1 MLARAR
7 TAAQDPPVTVRLA
20 TTSSAQTNGLLIEV
34 QSRYVE
40 EESLPMSRRF
50 VFAYTITITNH
61 GSESVQLRSRHWV
74 ITDGVGAVEEV
85 QGPGVV
91 GEQPVLSPGEGFRY
105 TSGAVLPTE
114 RGTMRGTY
122 QMHRADGAQFDATIA
137 PFLLERPHS
146 LN

>member
-1 MLARAR
+1 MNRPAR
-7 TAAQDPPVTVRLA
+7 
-20 TTSSAQTNGLLIEV
+20 TSSAETNGLLIEV

-40 EESLPMSRRF
+40 KESLPMARRF

-61 GSESVQLRSRHWV
+61 GSESVQLRSRHWI
-74 ITDGVGAVEEV
+74 ITDGVGEVEEV
-85 QGPGVV
+85 KGPGVV

>member
-1 MLARAR
+1 MS
-7 TAAQDPPVTVRLA
+7 AAK
-20 TTSSAQTNGLLIEV
+20 TSSRAETNGVLIEV

-40 EESLPMSRRF
+40 DQSIPMSKRF
-50 VFAYTITITNH
+50 VFEYIITITNN
-61 GSESVQLRSRHWV
+61 GSEVVQLRSRHWI
-74 ITDGVGAVEEV
+74 ITDGLGEVEEV
-85 QGPGVV
+85 KGPGVV

-114 RGTMRGTY
+114 RGTMHGTY
-122 QMHRADGAQFDATIA
+122 QMHRADGAQFDVKIA

>member
-1 MLARAR
+1 MSRP
-7 TAAQDPPVTVRLA
+7 TA
-20 TTSSAQTNGLLIEV
+20 TSSAETNGVLVEV

-40 EESLPMSRRF
+40 DQSLPMTRRF
-50 VFAYTITITNH
+50 VFEYTITITNR
-61 GSESVQLRSRHWV
+61 GSEAVQLQSRHWI
-74 ITDGVGAVEEV
+74 ITDGLGDVEEV
-85 QGPGVV
+85 KGPGVV

-114 RGTMRGTY
+114 RGTMHGTY

>member
-1 MLARAR
+1 MSRP
-7 TAAQDPPVTVRLA
+7 TAS
-20 TTSSAQTNGLLIEV
+20 SSAETNGVLVEV

-40 EESLPMSRRF
+40 DQSLPIARRF
-50 VFAYTITITNH
+50 VFEYTITISNR
-61 GSESVQLRSRHWV
+61 GSEAVQLQSRHWI
-74 ITDGVGAVEEV
+74 ITDGLGDVEEV
-85 QGPGVV
+85 KGPGVV

-114 RGTMRGTY
+114 RGTMHGTY

>member
-1 MLARAR
+1 MSRP
-7 TAAQDPPVTVRLA
+7 TA
-20 TTSSAQTNGLLIEV
+20 TSSAETNGVLVEV

-40 EESLPMSRRF
+40 DQSLPMARRF
-50 VFAYTITITNH
+50 VFEYTITITNR
-61 GSESVQLRSRHWV
+61 GSEAVQLQSRHWI
-74 ITDGVGAVEEV
+74 ITDGVGDVEEV
-85 QGPGVV
+85 KGPGVV

-114 RGTMRGTY
+114 RGTMHGTY